1 MAEIILKD
9 IPKPLFQRLKQ
20 KAIQNHRSLDT
31 EVIATLELV
40 YRQNQVDVEGLLQ
53 RAGAL
58 RSQVLGQLTDDQ
70 LTELKNQGRS

>member
-1 MAEIILKD
+1 MAEILLKD
-9 IPKPLFQRLKQ
+9 IPKPLYQRLKQ

-40 YRQNQVDVEGLLQ
+40 YQQNRVDVKSLLQ
-53 RAGAL
+53 RARAL

>member
-1 MAEIILKD
+1 MAEIVLKD
-9 IPKPLFQRLKQ
+9 IPKPLYQRLKQ

-40 YRQNQVDVEGLLQ
+40 YRQNKVDVKALLQ
-53 RAGAL
+53 RAHTL
-58 RSQVLGQLTDDQ
+58 RGQVLGQLTDEQ

>member
-20 KAIQNHRSLDT
+20 KAIQNHRSFDT

-40 YRQNQVDVEGLLQ
+40 YRQNQVDVEDLLQ